1 MPMMEKVTLF
11 CMIAVLSSL
20 KCHLYSEEN
29 WPKDRVYWKSKNVTK
44 CGPGWHPPDLLL
56 GWRKQRTGVFSIGHN
71 GALFFLHRSELDDFL
86 FDGEIGINVKIL
98 KPRHLIIDETGS
110 SSWPLSGRVH
120 DEVFGDGFVV
130 EAPFCDPIT
139 DDPAP
144 SWKPTSIC
152 FAYIGNWNRVMR
164 NRPDRLM
171 DPRGCLRV
179 PLR

>member
-1 MPMMEKVTLF
+1 MMEKVTLF

-98 KPRHLIIDETGS
+98 KPRRLIIDETGS

-130 EAPFCDPIT
+130 EAPF
-139 DDPAP
+139 
-144 SWKPTSIC
+144 W
-152 FAYIGNWNRVMR
+152 
-164 NRPDRLM
+164 
-171 DPRGCLRV
+171 
-179 PLR
+179 